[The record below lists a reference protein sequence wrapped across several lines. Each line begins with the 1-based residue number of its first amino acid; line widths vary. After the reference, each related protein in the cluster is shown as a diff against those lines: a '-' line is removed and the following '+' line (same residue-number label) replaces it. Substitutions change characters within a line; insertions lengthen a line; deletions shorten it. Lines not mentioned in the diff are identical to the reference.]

1 MTEKRHLRLAVRHR
15 IRRKAV
21 AEIGHRVFEPLGERR
36 GAGERGRAV
45 REELRHRLRRLQ
57 VPFGVSRQLPS
68 RGIERR
74 LVANAREHVEE
85 RAVGGCGKPHI
96 VGGDDRHAERAGKR
110 FERDIGRLFIA
121 QQMAL
126 QLDAHVASAE
136 ETDDAIEQAADAVSR
151 RVEHGTSGKRHEP
164 GGVSLELVER
174 ERALPFRRPHLHA
187 RDQPAQIRVSSCA
200 FDETAE
206 PFL

>member
-1 MTEKRHLRLAVRHR
+1 MPAS
-15 IRRKAV
+15 AS
-21 AEIGHRVFEPLGERR
+21 
-36 GAGERGRAV
+36 GRS

-57 VPFGVSRQLPS
+57 VALGVSRQLPS

-74 LVANAREHVEE
+74 LVADAREHVEE
-85 RAVGGCGKPHI
+85 RAVGDCGKPHV

-136 ETDDAIEQAADAVSR
+136 EADDAIEQAADAVSPTR
-151 RVEHGTSGKRHEP
+151 RAWDVRQAPRGRRCIPRTRRARARPPFATPPRRRRDPRSEP
-164 GGVSLELVER
+164 RIFMRVT
-174 ERALPFRRPHLHA
+174 RRQRFCSP
-187 RDQPAQIRVSSCA
+187 PAIRRGPA
-200 FDETAE
+200 NATLGLGIWDLGFGI
-206 PFL
+206 